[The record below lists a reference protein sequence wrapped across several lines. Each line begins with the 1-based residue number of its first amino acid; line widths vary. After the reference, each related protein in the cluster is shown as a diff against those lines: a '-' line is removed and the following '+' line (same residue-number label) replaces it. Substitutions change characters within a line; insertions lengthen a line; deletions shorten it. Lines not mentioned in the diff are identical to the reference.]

1 MLQNY
6 MQPRHPATKEVQ
18 HHHHPSQIQLA
29 AIGRNEMN
37 SHVDEHYCLA
47 AVKGVKM
54 FALTFPQDIMLISQ
68 DDKAKVPLGM
78 AAIGQTFK
86 AIQTINEF
94 VSVPDHDFPKA
105 SKHKLI
111 PSVYLLINPSNSN
124 NSLCSSK
131 VQIFIRLEYF
141 LGTSCK
147 THMVDL
153 MSITK
158 EEPFHEFTHNEDSV
172 KPFWCLLTDG
182 GPDENPR
189 FLVNISKYLLL
200 FKKLDLDYLTVW
212 TYMPKQSAYNLVEQ
226 SMISLSGKLAG
237 IELDVFAYGHHL
249 GSINEKVTIINDDLG
264 CRNFKHVGKR
274 LCELW
279 SHDQINGHPVITT
292 YVEKHDWTDFLDIE
306 EDQPRAPE
314 IYNILSTHNGFLPPV
329 IKGHDRHYL
338 NLVHTL
344 EYFGEKLS
352 GYDEHYSTFLKLHV
366 KMTHSNE
373 KTPKRRITSEETE
386 SLLRDYGSNVK
397 NTKDNKS
404 LDHKSRNIQILQ
416 EEKTKKGKGRPR
428 QQNLTA
434 KPWE

>member
-1 MLQNY
+1 

-306 EDQPRAPE
+306 E
-314 IYNILSTHNGFLPPV
+314 
-329 IKGHDRHYL
+329 
-338 NLVHTL
+338 
-344 EYFGEKLS
+344 EYYPTKA
-352 GYDEHYSTFLKLHV
+352 FLKLHV